1 MQIPNP
7 YEFKIQ
13 DKASILKI
21 VTLPVP
27 DGSFIWP
34 ISTDLFDRSIL
45 AAKYSFT
52 VPAGITSIKISM
64 GTSNGKYLA
73 TAQIQ
78 NIDSKKYWFDNIN
91 NDSILLP
98 VIKVT
103 PKKLYNLTIG
113 STVPIK
119 DGGNLRL
126 LYSNEINKSTIDTS
140 DE

>member
-1 MQIPNP
+1 
-7 YEFKIQ
+7 
-13 DKASILKI
+13 
-21 VTLPVP
+21 
-27 DGSFIWP
+27 
-34 ISTDLFDRSIL
+34 
-45 AAKYSFT
+45 
-52 VPAGITSIKISM
+52 M